1 MSIMPQEKYLLRKM
15 VRDDLAFILQIESA
29 TQGAPWTEETFK
41 TVFEHAY
48 ESWILEINGRVA
60 GYLVLSM
67 QLDECHVLN
76 LCVAHPHQ
84 HQGYGRKLMEHGLK
98 QARKLNLAIVYLE
111 VRRSN
116 TRAIALYTSL
126 NFRLIGERRD
136 YYQTANGPE
145 DALVYAVSLKDTQA

>member
-15 VRDDLAFILQIESA
+15 VRDDLPHLLQIEAA

-48 ESWILEINGRVA
+48 EGVVLEINGHVA
-60 GYLVLSM
+60 GFIVLSM

-76 LCVAHPHQ
+76 LCVAHPYQ
-84 HQGYGRKLMEHGLK
+84 HKGYGRKLMEYGLM

-116 TRAIALYTSL
+116 KRAIALYTSL
-126 NFRLIGERRD
+126 QFRLIGERRD
-136 YYQTANGPE
+136 YYQTAHGPE
-145 DALVYAVSLKDTQA
+145 DALVYAVSLKDIQA